1 MPPSKSSSKRELINT
16 GTDERYVRRNEMGHF
31 KESMTWDTGDGRTR
45 RCPGGVADDRDD
57 SNIACRQRV
66 WIHQG

>member
-1 MPPSKSSSKRELINT
+1 MPPSKSSSKRELIHT
-16 GTDERYVRRNEMGHF
+16 GTDERYVRSYEKGYF
-31 KESMTWDTGDGRTR
+31 KESTTWDTEDGRTR
-45 RCPGGVADDRDD
+45 GGVADDRDD